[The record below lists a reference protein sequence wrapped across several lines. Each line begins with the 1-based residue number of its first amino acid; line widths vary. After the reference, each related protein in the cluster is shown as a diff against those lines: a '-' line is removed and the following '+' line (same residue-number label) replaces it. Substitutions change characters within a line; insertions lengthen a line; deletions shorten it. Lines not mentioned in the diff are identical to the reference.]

1 MTNLKQKGIIGA
13 DRERL
18 LHQYKKTNSNLMEK
32 KKQQWKGNIILNQ
45 KRPISP
51 VLIEEF
57 RNTCMELTEK
67 WIEWHLTLK
76 KVDWMARTIKLL
88 CGIDEKNQ
96 ILRDCALKMY
106 RGSGSGATKYS
117 LLIHIKK
124 RLQGKEVK
132 EDDRDCL
139 YQVSFSTA
147 N

>member
-1 MTNLKQKGIIGA
+1 
-13 DRERL
+13 
-18 LHQYKKTNSNLMEK
+18 MEK
-32 KKQQWKGNIILNQ
+32 KKQQWKGNVILNQ

-106 RGSGSGATKYS
+106 KGSGSGATKYS
-117 LLIHIKK
+117 LLIHCIHYNTSY
-124 RLQGKEVK
+124 L
-132 EDDRDCL
+132 D
-139 YQVSFSTA
+139 
-147 N
+147 